1 MGENP
6 IPILTMAK
14 NKNAM
19 IHELKEFVKNNG
31 KRYNFPVDTTMVL
44 DYYDE
49 YLYTKLIAL
58 EIKNKVLVL
67 VSYTEEYGNDTDN
80 LSDFHSDIVG
90 DIYNLVINN

>member
-1 MGENP
+1 
-6 IPILTMAK
+6 MAK

-19 IHELKEFVKNNG
+19 IHELKEFVKEKG
-31 KRYNFPVDTTMVL
+31 KRYDFPANTTMVL

-49 YLYTKLIAL
+49 YVLTKLIAL
-58 EIKNKVLVL
+58 EIKNKVLIL
-67 VSYTEEYGNDTDN
+67 VSHTEEYGNDTDN